1 MIVQHLRQSINFME
15 DSFKFL
21 KGCLLQN
28 LLSPLLNTLSH
39 LGEEGNEQ
47 CICAVA
53 KRVWCWGGVWRE
65 GYLSDSPSCYQG
77 KFLKLEI
84 QHIQENTTSN

>member
-21 KGCLLQN
+21 KGCLLQD

-53 KRVWCWGGVWRE
+53 KRV
-65 GYLSDSPSCYQG
+65 
-77 KFLKLEI
+77 
-84 QHIQENTTSN
+84 